1 MALILDRAEFFTLAV
16 FFRAAAIVGLDP
28 AALVAADRETQLA
41 LYMRGRDQLQER
53 DLIRPDG
60 QGVFAPEQALH
71 RSFGTVVAPDQIL
84 MILRALPTGERDLLL
99 FYGRDGDFVELTI
112 PRAGIFRLASI
123 GAIDV
128 LVTRLLEILPIAD
141 RPFVPEGLV
150 LSNAVVV
157 QAFQLMM
164 AGRMREAETLLTDS
178 SSPDGTLARYLV
190 DVFAAATFAG
200 NITFV
205 RSGQDGTTVS
215 SDITVIHSPDEVWSL
230 LSHNGS
236 DQMLAERTNATVLRA
251 TLTQALS
258 PATV

>member
-1 MALILDRAEFFTLAV
+1 MALILDRAEFFSLAV
-16 FFRAAAIVGLDP
+16 LFRAAAIVGLNP

-41 LYMRGRDQLQER
+41 LYRRGCDQLQER

-60 QGVFAPEQALH
+60 QGSFAPEQALH
-71 RSFGTVVAPDQIL
+71 SSFGTVVAPDQIL

-99 FYGRDGDFVELTI
+99 FYGREGDFVELTI
-112 PRAGIFRLASI
+112 PRTGIFRLASI

-141 RPFVPEGLV
+141 CPFVPEGLS
-150 LSNAVVV
+150 LSGAVVA

-164 AGRMREAETLLTDS
+164 AGRMHEAETLLTDS
-178 SSPDGTLARYLV
+178 SSSDETLARYLV

-200 NITFV
+200 NITVV
-205 RSGQDGTTVS
+205 RPGRDGTAAS
-215 SDITVIHSPDEVWSL
+215 SDITVIHSPDESWSL
-230 LSHNGS
+230 LSQNGS
-236 DQMLAERTNATVLRA
+236 DQVLAERMNATVMRA
-251 TLTQALS
+251 TLTHVLS